1 MRVLLLDSRGRG
13 RVPDGTIPAFS
24 LRGLR
29 VQSGQPLPQDR
40 PNVGGRAKT
49 AQCGQSRAHPRLG
62 ESSAA
67 LGGDGQVQSLLLWSS
82 KFMFLS
88 PLPFLRD
95 EEAHDAALK
104 AVDTFPDNADM
115 HFQLANSHGKR
126 VRFHQTVFI
135 TSMLSSIGLVRVS
148 LLKGKE
154 STSLPSKLPPSQRP
168 FIIATLACFT
178 IGS

>member
-1 MRVLLLDSRGRG
+1 MALSLRSPYADCEYNLGNLYLKTGQMLEAEQRLRNAASLGRTLAWGNLVLLLEEMGRCSHCY
-13 RVPDGTIPAFS
+13 F
-24 LRGLR
+24 GL
-29 VQSGQPLPQDR
+29 L
-40 PNVGGRAKT
+40 NL
-49 AQCGQSRAHPRLG
+49 C
-62 ESSAA
+62 
-67 LGGDGQVQSLLLWSS
+67 
-82 KFMFLS
+82 FY
-88 PLPFLRD
+88 LPFLRD

>member
-13 RVPDGTIPAFS
+13 RVPDSTIPAFS

-67 LGGDGQVQSLLLWSS
+67 LGGDGQVQSLLLLNLC
-82 KFMFLS
+82 FY
-88 PLPFLRD
+88 LPFLRD

-126 VRFHQTVFI
+126 VRFHQTLFI
-135 TSMLSSIGLVRVS
+135 TSMLW
-148 LLKGKE
+148 
-154 STSLPSKLPPSQRP
+154 
-168 FIIATLACFT
+168 
-178 IGS
+178 